1 MSIVASEKS
10 NLVQFPVHFEG
21 KVGQRLF
28 DREEDV
34 REALNYLIENE
45 AAAEIAG
52 PIAQPESFL
61 NREMSTVEIY
71 MATKERVRSLR
82 SSLDR
87 LKYYLDELESVE
99 LFQK

>member
-1 MSIVASEKS
+1 MSTLASEKS
-10 NLVQFPVHFEG
+10 NVVQFPIHFEVESKQG
-21 KVGQRLF
+21 LF

-34 REALNYLIENE
+34 REALDYLLEKE
-45 AAAEIAG
+45 VEEIAG
-52 PIAQPESFL
+52 PVSQPESFL

-71 MATKERVRSLR
+71 MATKDRVKSLR